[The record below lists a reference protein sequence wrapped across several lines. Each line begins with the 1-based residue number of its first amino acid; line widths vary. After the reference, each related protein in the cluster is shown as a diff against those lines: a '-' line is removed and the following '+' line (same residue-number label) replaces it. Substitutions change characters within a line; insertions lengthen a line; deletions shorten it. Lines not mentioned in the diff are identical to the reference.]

1 MKICLKVIFL
11 CLNLLVLGKVM
22 TKGGFLMGT
31 VTVTGA
37 IVVIIGWLSL
47 VEYDNFTDSEKRKI
61 IQKIKRSPTYI
72 GLIAMMPVG
81 IIINMIGSFIGSI
94 WTVILG
100 ASLIFIQ
107 GIIVSLLFWKRKR
120 WKGIFMLIVII
131 ALGIF
136 IYIPL
141 FIY

>member
-1 MKICLKVIFL
+1 
-11 CLNLLVLGKVM
+11 
-22 TKGGFLMGT
+22 MGT

-37 IVVIIGWLSL
+37 ILIITGWVAL
-47 VEYDNFTDSEKRKI
+47 VEFDNYPESERKQI
-61 IQKIKRSPTYI
+61 IQRIKRSPTYI
-72 GLIAMMPVG
+72 LLIALMPVG
-81 IIINMIGSFIGSI
+81 IVINILGSFFGSP
-94 WTVILG
+94 WMVVMG
-100 ASLIFIQ
+100 ASFIFLQ

-120 WKGIFMLIVII
+120 WKSILMLVVIV

>member
-1 MKICLKVIFL
+1 
-11 CLNLLVLGKVM
+11 
-22 TKGGFLMGT
+22 MGT

>member
-1 MKICLKVIFL
+1 
-11 CLNLLVLGKVM
+11 
-22 TKGGFLMGT
+22 MGT

-47 VEYDNFTDSEKRKI
+47 VEYDNFPETKKRQI
-61 IQKIKRSPTYI
+61 VQKIKRSPAYI
-72 GLIAMMPVG
+72 GLIALMPVG
-81 IIINMIGSFIGSI
+81 IIVNVIGSFVGSV
-94 WTVILG
+94 WMVILG
-100 ASLIFIQ
+100 ASLIFLQ

-120 WKGIFMLIVII
+120 WKSIFLLTVII

-141 FIY
+141 FI